1 MEDDTVEGRRATLLT
16 VGDRPVLRFERRLAH
31 SPEKVWRAVTDPAEM
46 VRWFPAAVESEQV
59 VGAEM
64 RFTFEGVDA
73 PTHGRILELDPPK
86 VYAFRWNQ
94 DVLRFELLPDGPGCR
109 LVFTH
114 TLGGGWAGRLTAG
127 RTAAGWDVCLT
138 ALLAGLDGEPTA
150 PPSGWADRVGAYVEV
165 FGLAEG
171 ETRRSGD
178 DHLVRFARDLM
189 WKPVEEVWDI
199 LVERDA
205 PRPGAEPPVW
215 FTNPYVPAGPVTEA
229 VAPRV
234 LEYEWLHDDEPAGR
248 VRWELTHDPALGTRV
263 VLTQTVPAR
272 LADLRATA
280 LAAWQAHLET
290 LFAAVQG
297 EPRRQPEDRVEELR
311 KLYEHRL
318 G

>member
-1 MEDDTVEGRRATLLT
+1 MEEQRATLRT
-16 VGDRPVLRFERRLAH
+16 VDDRPALRFERRLAH

-46 VRWFPAAVESEQV
+46 VHWFPAAVETERA

-64 RFTFEGVDA
+64 RFTFEGGDD
-73 PTHGRILELDPPK
+73 PTHGRILQLDPPK

-94 DVLRFELLPDGPGCR
+94 DVLRFELFPDGPGCR

-114 TLGGGWAGRLTAG
+114 TLGGGWGRLTAG
-127 RTAAGWDVCLT
+127 RTAAGWDVCLS
-138 ALLAGLDGEPTA
+138 ALSARLDGEPSEA
-150 PPSGWADRVGAYVEV
+150 SEPPSGWADRIGAYVEV

-171 ETRRSGD
+171 ETRESGD
-178 DHLVRFARDLM
+178 GHLVRFARDLV
-189 WKPVEEVWDI
+189 WKPVEEVWNT
-199 LVERDA
+199 LAEQDA
-205 PRPGAEPPVW
+205 PLPGAEPPAW
-215 FTNPYVPAGPVTEA
+215 FTNPYVPAGAVTEA
-229 VAPRV
+229 GAPRV
-234 LEYEWLHDDEPAGR
+234 LEYEWLHDGEPAGR
-248 VRWELTHDPALGTRV
+248 VRWEFTHDPAQGTRV

-280 LAAWQAHLET
+280 LAAWQAHLEV

-297 EPRRQPEDRVEELR
+297 EARERAEGRVEELR